1 MAHASSPYLRQHA
14 GNPVDWYPW
23 GPEAFARAK
32 AEDMPLF
39 VSIGYAACHW
49 CHVMAHESFEDPGV
63 AELLASTCIAVKV
76 DREERPDVDALY
88 MAAVQAMTGSG
99 GWPMS
104 VFCTPDGRP
113 FFAGTYFPP
122 SDRHGMPS
130 LRRVVEAVAD
140 AWTRRR
146 GEIEAQASALAEA
159 LGEQTRAVDRL
170 ALVAPDGGTHWE
182 ALSAHAL
189 DELARRFDPVWG
201 GFGPAPKF
209 PRPALVELCLRPDVA
224 GHDGPTSPR
233 SRAMAITT
241 LDAMAAGGIYDHLE
255 GGFARYS
262 TDARWR
268 VPHFEKML
276 PDQALLARCYLHAWQ
291 VTGSATY
298 LQVVRETIDFVMAAL
313 STPDGGF
320 ASSLDA
326 DAGGIEGGHVTWTPA
341 EVRAALGS
349 AGAHVGTAA
358 PARTAAP
365 AGDATGRAALIG
377 QAAGALDPARLAA
390 TVREWWGVTEEGD
403 IDGRSVLHRPP
414 GAGLARAPEVE
425 TARRALLAARRRRP
439 QPARDDKVL
448 TEWHAMFTA
457 ALAEAAWA
465 CGDERWARRAV
476 EAAEHLLARNR
487 RADGRWLRS
496 ADSGVLAFAADYA
509 WCVECMTWLATMSG
523 DERWTAR
530 AEEVADGML
539 DLFSDPGHGG
549 LFTTG
554 RDAEP
559 LVARMKDVVDGALPS
574 ANAAAANALVRLG
587 ALTGEDR
594 WTDAGISIAS
604 SVLPLALEQPLA
616 VPDMVSALAFADHG
630 AQVVVVG
637 DRPDLLG
644 AVRRRWLPHAAI
656 AWGAPGSGRLWK
668 DRAIGTAYV
677 CHGFVCEEP
686 ARDPATL
693 DAQLEHLATGGCR

>member
-1 MAHASSPYLRQHA
+1 MNRLTHASSPYLRQHA

-32 AEDMPLF
+32 DEDRPLF

-49 CHVMAHESFEDPGV
+49 CHVMAHETFEDPGV
-63 AELLASTCIAVKV
+63 ADLLASTCIAVKV

-130 LRRVVEAVAD
+130 FRRVVEAVVD

-146 GEIEAQASALAEA
+146 SEIEAQASTLAEA
-159 LGEQTRAVDRL
+159 LQHQARAVDRL
-170 ALVAPDGGTHWE
+170 ALVAPDGGTDWE
-182 ALSAHAL
+182 TLSAHAL
-189 DELARRFDPVWG
+189 AELARRFDPVWG
-201 GFGPAPKF
+201 GFGPPPKF

-224 GHDGPTSPR
+224 GRDHGPTSPR
-233 SRAMAITT
+233 SRAMATTT

-262 TDARWR
+262 TDARWL

-298 LQVVRETIDFVMAAL
+298 LQVVRETVDFVMASL

-326 DAGGIEGGHVTWTPA
+326 DAAGVEGGHATWTPA
-341 EVRAALGS
+341 EVRAALGTAAGEREG
-349 AGAHVGTAA
+349 AGAPDLT
-358 PARTAAP
+358 
-365 AGDATGRAALIG
+365 
-377 QAAGALDPARLAA
+377 RLAA
-390 TVREWWGVTEEGD
+390 TVCEWWGVTEDGD
-403 IDGRSVLHRPP
+403 IDGRSVLHRPL
-414 GAGLARAPEVE
+414 GAGLARTPELE
-425 TARRALLAARRRRP
+425 AARIALLAARRRRP
-439 QPARDDKVL
+439 EPARDDKVL

-465 CGDERWARRAV
+465 CDEVRWADRAV
-476 EAAEHLLARNR
+476 QAAEHLFTHNR

-496 ADSGVLAFAADYA
+496 AASGVPAFAGDYA
-509 WCVECMTWLATMSG
+509 AVVTCTTWLTTLTG
-523 DERWTAR
+523 DARWAERG
-530 AEEVADGML
+530 EEVAGAML
-539 DLFSDPGHGG
+539 DLFWDADHGG

-554 RDAEP
+554 RDAET
-559 LVARMKDVVDGALPS
+559 LVARAKDVFDGALPS
-574 ANAAAANALVRLG
+574 ANAAAAIALLRLG
-587 ALTGEDR
+587 ALTGTDR
-594 WTDAGISIAS
+594 WTEAGTRIAELA
-604 SVLPLALEQPLA
+604 LPLVARQPLA
-616 VPDMVSALAFADHG
+616 VADMLAALAFVDHG
-630 AQVVVVG
+630 AQIVVAG

-644 AVRRRWLPHAAI
+644 AVRRRWLPDAVV
-656 AWGAPGSGRLWK
+656 AWGTPAGGPLWEGR
-668 DRAIGTAYV
+668 AAGAAYV
-677 CHGFVCEEP
+677 CRRFVCERP
-686 ARDPATL
+686 SSDLDTL
-693 DAQLEHLATGGCR
+693 DEQLDRLLGASRR

>member
-14 GNPVDWYPW
+14 HNPVDWYPW

-32 AEDMPLF
+32 AEDKPLF

-276 PDQALLARCYLHAWQ
+276 PDQALLVRCYLHAWL
-291 VTGSATY
+291 VTGSRDY
-298 LQVVRETIDFVMAAL
+298 LQVVRETVDFVLAAL
-313 STPDGGF
+313 STPEGGF

-326 DAGGIEGGHVTWTPA
+326 DAAGVEGGHVTWTPA
-341 EVRAALGS
+341 EVRAALAA
-349 AGAHVGTAA
+349 AGEHAGTAALAAATGTAA
-358 PARTAAP
+358 PVGA
-365 AGDATGRAALIG
+365 ATGM
-377 QAAGALDPARLAA
+377 LDPTRLAA
-390 TVREWWGVTEEGD
+390 TVCEWWGVTEEGD

-414 GAGLARAPEVE
+414 GAGLARVPEVE
-425 TARRALLAARRRRP
+425 AARRALLAARRRRP

-465 CGDERWARRAV
+465 CDDERWARRAV
-476 EAAEHLLARNR
+476 EAAEHVLARNR

-509 WCVECMTWLATMSG
+509 WVVECMTWLATMTG

-530 AEEVADGML
+530 AEETAGGML
-539 DLFSDPGHGG
+539 DLFWDADHGG

-587 ALTGEDR
+587 ALTGENR
-594 WTDAGISIAS
+594 WTDAGTSIAEA
-604 SVLPLALEQPLA
+604 VLPLALEQPLS
-616 VPDMVSALAFADHG
+616 VPDMVSALALVDHG
-630 AQVVVVG
+630 AQVVVAG

-644 AVRRRWLPHAAI
+644 ALRRRWLPHVAV
-656 AWGAPGSGRLWK
+656 AWGAPGPGPLWK
-668 DRAIGTAYV
+668 ERALGTAYV

-693 DAQLEHLATGGCR
+693 DAQLEHLATGGRR